1 MGEDWRRGR
10 IGKALLV
17 FSAVVLFV
25 AGLLLLL
32 APVGRDNS
40 MLNGDHCRGAETG
53 RIMRA
58 HSPNLILLAG

>member
-53 RIMRA
+53 
-58 HSPNLILLAG
+58 G